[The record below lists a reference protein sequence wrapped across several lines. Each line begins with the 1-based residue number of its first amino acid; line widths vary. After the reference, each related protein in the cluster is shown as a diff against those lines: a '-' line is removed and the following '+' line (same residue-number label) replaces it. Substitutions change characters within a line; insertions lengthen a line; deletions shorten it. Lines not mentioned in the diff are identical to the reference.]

1 MDNVLYILLRRLR
14 TPLIVLIVTYAISV
28 LGFVLIPG
36 QDDQGQPW
44 HMDFFHAFYFVSFM
58 GSTIGFG
65 EIPYPFTDVQRMW
78 TIVTIYGTVITW
90 LYGIGT
96 TLSVVQDPAFRS
108 LLTATR
114 FRRAVRGIAEPF
126 YLVCGYGDT
135 GSFLVKAL
143 ADAGIRSVVV
153 EKDENRINALDLEDF
168 GMNLPGLCA
177 DAADPEVLITAGL
190 TSPYCAGVAALT
202 DKDQVNLTVA
212 IASTLLGKE
221 VRTIARAQTQEG
233 GENIASLGEVDVINA
248 FETFAGRLALAMHA
262 PGMYVLFE
270 WLTGV
275 PHERLREPLFPP
287 RGTWILCGF
296 GRFGKA
302 VYRRLTMEG
311 ITVQVI
317 EADIEGTNPPDGTVQ
332 GTGTDADTL
341 LKAGIKDA
349 VGIVAG
355 TDNDVNNLSIIITA
369 QALKPQLFM
378 VARQVQRTNNR
389 LFQSAKLDLIMQ
401 RGSVLAHKVFALI
414 TTPLLSEFLSHAE
427 KQTNEW
433 ANQLVARIGGVI
445 ENEAPQ
451 TWTLSITPQSTP
463 AVYQR
468 LASGDTVRLS
478 DICRNPRIRD
488 QFLHCVA
495 LLLERKNKEI
505 LVPDGNT
512 PVAPGDRVLFCGRD
526 TAAREMQWVTGNLD
540 VLSYVC
546 TGEEH
551 PSTMLGR
558 LLRSRAETSS

>member
-1 MDNVLYILLRRLR
+1 MDNVVYVLLRRLR
-14 TPLIVLIVTYAISV
+14 TPLIVLIIAYAISI

-44 HMDFFHAFYFVSFM
+44 RMDFFHAFYFVSFM

-65 EIPYPFTDVQRMW
+65 EIPYAFTDAQRMW
-78 TIVTIYGTVITW
+78 TIVSIYATVISW

-108 LLTATR
+108 LLTATS
-114 FRRAVRGIAEPF
+114 FRHGVRRITEPF

-153 EKDENRINALDLEDF
+153 EKDENRVNALDLEDF
-168 GMNLPGLCA
+168 GMNIPGLCA
-177 DAADPEVLITAGL
+177 DAADPEVLAMAGL
-190 TSPYCAGVAALT
+190 TSPHCTGVAALT
-202 DKDQVNLTVA
+202 DNDQVNLTVA
-212 IASTLLGKE
+212 IASTLLGKDM
-221 VRTIARAQTQEG
+221 RTIARAQTLEG
-233 GENIASLGEVDVINA
+233 GENIASLGDVDVINA
-248 FETFAGRLALAMHA
+248 FETFAGRLALALHS

-275 PHERLREPLFPP
+275 PHERLREPVFPP
-287 RGTWILCGF
+287 IGTWILCGY

-302 VYRRLTMEG
+302 VYPRLTMEG

-355 TDNDVNNLSIIITA
+355 TDNDINNLSIIITA
-369 QALKPQLFM
+369 QALNPQLFT

-401 RGSVLAHKVFALI
+401 RGSVLAHKIFALI

-427 KQTNEW
+427 RQTNEW
-433 ANQLVARIGGVI
+433 ANQLVSRIGGVI
-445 ENEAPQ
+445 EDEAPQ
-451 TWTLSITPQSTP
+451 TWALSITPQSTP
-463 AVYQR
+463 AVYER
-468 LASGDTVRLS
+468 LASGESVRLS
-478 DICRNPRIRD
+478 DLCRNPRIRD
-488 QFLHCVA
+488 HFLPCVP
-495 LLLERKNKEI
+495 LLLERKNKDK
-505 LVPDGNT
+505 LVPEGNT
-512 PVAPGDRVLFCGRD
+512 PVAAGDRILFCGQD
-526 TAAREMQWVTGNLD
+526 MASREMQWATGNSD
-540 VLSYVC
+540 VLNYVC

-551 PSTMLGR
+551 PSSMLGR
-558 LLRSRAETSS
+558 LLRSRVET

>member
-1 MDNVLYILLRRLR
+1 MENVIYVLLRRLR
-14 TPLIVLIVTYAISV
+14 TPLIVLIITYAISI

-44 HMDFFHAFYFVSFM
+44 RMNFFHAFYFVSFM

-65 EIPYPFTDVQRMW
+65 EIPYPFTDMQRMW
-78 TIVTIYGTVITW
+78 TIVTIYGTVISW

-108 LLTATR
+108 LLTATS
-114 FRRAVRGIAEPF
+114 FRRAVRGITEPF

-143 ADAGIRSVVV
+143 ANAGIRSVVV

-168 GMNLPGLCA
+168 GMDIPGLCS
-177 DAADPEVLITAGL
+177 DAADPESLTMAGL
-190 TSPYCAGVAALT
+190 NSSHCAGVAALT
-202 DKDQVNLTVA
+202 DNDQVNLTIA
-212 IASTLLGKE
+212 IASTLLGKDL
-221 VRTIARAQTQEG
+221 RTIARAQTHEG
-233 GENIASLGEVDVINA
+233 GENIASLGDVDVINA
-248 FETFAGRLALAMHA
+248 FETFAGRLALALHS

-287 RGTWILCGF
+287 KGKWILCGY

-302 VYRRLTMEG
+302 VYPRLTMEG

-332 GTGTDADTL
+332 GTGTDVDTL

-369 QALKPQLFM
+369 KALNPHLFT
-378 VARQVQRTNNR
+378 VARQVQRTNNK
-389 LFQSAKLDLIMQ
+389 LFQNAKLDLIMQ

-414 TTPLLSEFLSHAE
+414 TTPLLSEFLSLAE
-427 KQTNEW
+427 RQSNEW
-433 ANQLVARIGGVI
+433 ANQLVSRIGGVI
-445 ENEAPQ
+445 EDEAPQ
-451 TWTLSITPQSTP
+451 TWTWSITPQSTP
-463 AVYQR
+463 AVYER
-468 LASGDTVRLS
+468 LETGESVRLG
-478 DICRNPRIRD
+478 DLCRNPRIRD
-488 QFLHCVA
+488 QFLPCVP
-495 LLLERKNKEI
+495 LLLHRQNKDM
-505 LVPDGNT
+505 LVPEGNT
-512 PVAPGDRVLFCGRD
+512 PLAPGDRILFCGRD
-526 TAAREMQWVTGNLD
+526 LAAREMQWITGNSEG
-540 VLSYVC
+540 LSYVC

-551 PSTMLGR
+551 PSSMLGR
-558 LLRSRAETSS
+558 LLRSRVGA